1 MIWKNSSGKEFQFNI
16 DYNKIYT
23 DRLEER
29 EIDYDTTNNVSSSDE
44 QQFQS
49 RKKEQTPRA
58 NDTSVQSV
66 Y

>member
-1 MIWKNSSGKEFQFNI
+1 MIWKNSSGKKFQFNI

-44 QQFQS
+44 QQFQD

>member
-44 QQFQS
+44 QQFQG
-49 RKKEQTPRA
+49 RKKDA
-58 NDTSVQSV
+58 DSKS
-66 Y
+66 

>member
-44 QQFQS
+44 QQFQG
-49 RKKEQTPRA
+49 RKKEQIPRA

>member
-1 MIWKNSSGKEFQFNI
+1 MIWKNSFGKEFQFNI

-44 QQFQS
+44 QQFQG

>member
-16 DYNKIYT
+16 DYNKIST

-44 QQFQS
+44 QQFQG
-49 RKKEQTPRA
+49 RKKDA
-58 NDTSVQSV
+58 DSKS
-66 Y
+66 